1 MMRAKGEV
9 RQLFAE
15 VLQGQF
21 YSSDYDEDARVAA
34 AKALG
39 VIARSEL
46 AHRKFAID
54 MLFNIID
61 DGDQDIDLVIVCIE
75 VLAGLWDIIPDSE
88 VESQA
93 PTDAVSA

>member
-1 MMRAKGEV
+1 MRAKGEV

-15 VLQGQF
+15 VLQGEF
-21 YSSDYDEDARVAA
+21 YSSGYDEDARVAA

-46 AHRKFAID
+46 VDREFAID
-54 MLFNIID
+54 TLFHIVN
-61 DGDQDIDLVIVCIE
+61 DGEQDIDLVIACIE
-75 VLAGLWDIIPDSE
+75 ILAGLWDIIPDSDD
-88 VESQA
+88 VESEA